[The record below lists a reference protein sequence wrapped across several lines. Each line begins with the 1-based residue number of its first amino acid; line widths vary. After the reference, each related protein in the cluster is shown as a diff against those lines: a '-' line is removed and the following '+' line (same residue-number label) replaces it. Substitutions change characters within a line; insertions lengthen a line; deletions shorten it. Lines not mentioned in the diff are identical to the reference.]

1 MASIMVHI
9 THGPEHPSRACLG
22 LLVAKTAQEEGHEVT
37 LFLAGDG
44 VQLIRD
50 ETLDA
55 TVGVGLGSAREHFD
69 AFTSGNGR
77 LFLSRMS
84 SSARGISEADVTA
97 KGGQMAAPAD
107 LVRLSLEHD
116 SMFTY

>member
-9 THGPEHPSRACLG
+9 THGPEHPTRAALG

-44 VQLIRD
+44 VQLSRD

-55 TVGVGLGSAREHFD
+55 TAGVGTGSTREHFD
-69 AFTSGNGR
+69 AFRAGNGR
-77 LFLSRMS
+77 IYLSRMS
-84 SSARGISEADVTA
+84 SNARGIAEADVSA
-97 KGGQMAAPAD
+97 IGGQMASPAD

-116 SMFTY
+116 RMFTY